1 MYCNNKLI
9 ILGLK
14 INKNIDII
22 NINTKKIKREK
33 NFSDIIYEELK
44 IITLPETNLT
54 NLIKYNAVE
63 SIMKVK

>member
-1 MYCNNKLI
+1 M
-9 ILGLK
+9 LGLR
-14 INKNIDII
+14 INKNMDII
-22 NINTKKIKREK
+22 NINTNKIKREK

-44 IITLPETNLT
+44 IITLPEINLT

>member
-1 MYCNNKLI
+1 MM
-9 ILGLK
+9 LGLK

-33 NFSDIIYEELK
+33 NFSDIMYEELK
-44 IITLPETNLT
+44 IITLPETSLT

-63 SIMKVK
+63 SIIKVK

>member
-1 MYCNNKLI
+1 MM
-9 ILGLK
+9 LGLK

-54 NLIKYNAVE
+54 NLIKYNVVE

>member
-1 MYCNNKLI
+1 MM
-9 ILGLK
+9 LGLK

-54 NLIKYNAVE
+54 NLIKYSAVE

>member
-1 MYCNNKLI
+1 M
-9 ILGLK
+9 LGLR

-22 NINTKKIKREK
+22 NINTNKIKREK
-33 NFSDIIYEELK
+33 NFSNIIYEELK
-44 IITLPETNLT
+44 IITLPEINLT

>member
-1 MYCNNKLI
+1 MM
-9 ILGLK
+9 LGLK

-44 IITLPETNLT
+44 IITLPEINLT

>member
-1 MYCNNKLI
+1 MM
-9 ILGLK
+9 LGLK